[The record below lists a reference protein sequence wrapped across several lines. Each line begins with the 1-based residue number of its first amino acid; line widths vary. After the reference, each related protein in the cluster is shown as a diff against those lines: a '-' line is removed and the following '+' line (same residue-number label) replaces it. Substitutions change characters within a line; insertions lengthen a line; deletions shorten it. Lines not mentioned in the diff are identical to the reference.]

1 MVILPYSLSSGTSLS
16 MGSIS
21 PPSDQTTNVV
31 SGAPNATLRVHAA
44 VLEITSGPDAGA
56 HVRIAQPLFVIGSG
70 SSADLRLNDDTVSR
84 EHVRL
89 QLTPSGLVL
98 RDEGST
104 NGTWMGGIRVRELT
118 ITTGA
123 QITVGATQIT
133 ILLEATTLDIA
144 LSVRAQFGQAIGCS
158 VAMRHLFAT
167 LERAAQAEVTVLIE
181 GESGVGKELI
191 AHGIHMSS
199 PRAQGPFVAVD
210 CGAIPPTL
218 IESEL
223 FGHERGAFTG
233 ADRARE
239 GVFEQANGGTLFLDE
254 IGELPLDLQ
263 PKLLRALEARQI
275 RPVGG
280 RGVKNVDVRI
290 VAATNRNL
298 SDAAAKN
305 EFRRDLYYRLAV
317 VRATVPPLR
326 DRRDDI
332 LPLAQAFLT
341 RAPGHEGK
349 VLPPDLAM
357 MLESYAWP
365 GNVRELRNVIERYTV
380 LGANPAGLFDGS
392 ITGGHSALGGES
404 LAHLPY
410 HEARR
415 VALDRF
421 ERSYL
426 PALLERSG
434 NNVSRAAIAAQ
445 VGRGSLHR
453 MLVRVRD
460 DEAGD

>member
-1 MVILPYSLSSGTSLS
+1 MGTIVPPGVPPADHTTVASG
-16 MGSIS
+16 G
-21 PPSDQTTNVV
+21 PDE
-31 SGAPNATLRVHAA
+31 TLRVHAA
-44 VLEITSGPDAGA
+44 TIEVTSGPDAGA
-56 HVRIAQPLFVIGSG
+56 HARVAQPLFLIGSG
-70 SSADLRLNDDTVSR
+70 ASADLRLSDDTVSR
-84 EHVRL
+84 EHIRL
-89 QLTPSGLVL
+89 ELTPSGLVV

-104 NGTWMGGIRVRELT
+104 NGTWMGGIRVREIM

-123 QITVGATQIT
+123 QVTVGATQLT
-133 ILLEATTLDIA
+133 ILIEATTMELA
-144 LSVRAQFGQAIGCS
+144 LSVRATFGQAIGS
-158 VAMRHLFAT
+158 STAMRHLFAN
-167 LERAAQAEVTVLIE
+167 LERAAQSEVTVLIE

-191 AHGIHMSS
+191 AHGIHVGS

-210 CGAIPPTL
+210 CGAIPPSL

-254 IGELPLDLQ
+254 IGELPIDLQ
-263 PKLLRALEARQI
+263 PKLLRAIEARQI

-298 SDAAAKN
+298 ADAAARN

-317 VRATVPPLR
+317 VRALVPPLR

-332 LPLAQAFLT
+332 LPLAQAFLV
-341 RAPGHEGK
+341 RAPGFEGK
-349 VLPPDLAM
+349 ELPPDLVM
-357 MLESYAWP
+357 MLTSYAWP

-380 LGANPAGLFDGS
+380 LGANPAGLFDGAL
-392 ITGGHSALGGES
+392 TGGTSVLGGET

-410 HEARR
+410 HEARK

-421 ERSYL
+421 ERTYL

-453 MLVRVRD
+453 MLSRVRD
-460 DEAGD
+460 DRDEE

>member
-1 MVILPYSLSSGTSLS
+1 MGTLVPPGAPHGLP
-16 MGSIS
+16 
-21 PPSDQTTNVV
+21 PEDETTNVAM
-31 SGAPNATLRVHAA
+31 GAPDATLRVHAA
-44 VLEITSGPDAGA
+44 AIEITAGPDAGGHA
-56 HVRIAQPLFVIGSG
+56 RIAKPLFVIGSG
-70 SSADLRLNDDTVSR
+70 ASADLRVTDDTVSR
-84 EHVRL
+84 EHIRL

-104 NGTWMGGIRVRELT
+104 NGTWMGGIRIRDIT
-118 ITTGA
+118 ITSGA
-123 QITVGATQIT
+123 QITIGATQLT
-133 ILLEATTLDIA
+133 ILIEASTIELA
-144 LSVRAQFGQAIGCS
+144 LSLRAQFGQAIGCS
-158 VAMRHLFAT
+158 AAMRHLFAT
-167 LERAAQAEVTVLIE
+167 LERAAQSDVTVLVE

-191 AHGIHMSS
+191 AHGIHVCS
-199 PRAQGPFVAVD
+199 PRAHGPFIAVD

-263 PKLLRALEARQI
+263 PKLLRAIEARQI

-280 RGVKNVDVRI
+280 RGAKNVDVRI

-298 SDAAAKN
+298 ADASAKN

-332 LPLAQAFLT
+332 LPLAQAFLS
-341 RAPGHEGK
+341 RAPGFEHKE
-349 VLPPDLAM
+349 LPPDLAM

-392 ITGGHSALGGES
+392 ITGGTSSLGGES

-421 ERSYL
+421 ERTYL
-426 PALLERSG
+426 PALLERAG
-434 NNVSRAAIAAQ
+434 NNVSRAAVAAQ
-445 VGRGSLHR
+445 IGRGSLHR
-453 MLVRVRD
+453 MLHRVRD
-460 DEAGD
+460 DKDDE